1 MSEPLFNKRDQC
13 GVGAGICSFIIIIGF
28 IISYAVYFCYSIY
41 ALSQV
46 SDKTIRNT
54 CEDSI
59 LWRYVLVSIL
69 VPAALGNTSKNN
81 EKETLPATIF
91 CWFAAS
97 LIMTV
102 FGCIEFIEND
112 CEDEF
117 ENSNKKEL
125 LYNIGKMGF
134 GMYFSISVFLFTG
147 MFIYSGF
154 ICLSLKEISSVE
166 QQVIDKTHYP
176 DLQSSVTAT
185 STGVNNNTPLPAS
198 PPDSPPPIISTN

>member
-1 MSEPLFNKRDQC
+1 MSEILFNKRDQC
-13 GVGAGICSFIIIIGF
+13 GVAAGICTFIILIAF
-28 IISYAVYFCYSIY
+28 SISYTVYFCYSIY

-69 VPAALGNTSKNN
+69 VPFALVNTSKNK
-81 EKETLPATIF
+81 EKETIPATIF

-117 ENSNKKEL
+117 ENNNKKEL
-125 LYNIGKMGF
+125 LYNIGKIGF
-134 GMYFSISVFLFTG
+134 GMYFGISVFLFTG

-154 ICLSLKEISSVE
+154 ICLSLKEISPVE

-176 DLQSSVTAT
+176 
-185 STGVNNNTPLPAS
+185 
-198 PPDSPPPIISTN
+198 

>member
-1 MSEPLFNKRDQC
+1 MSEILFNKRDQC
-13 GVGAGICSFIIIIGF
+13 GVAAGICTFIILIAF
-28 IISYAVYFCYSIY
+28 SISYTVYFCYSIY

-69 VPAALGNTSKNN
+69 VPFALGNTSKNK

-117 ENSNKKEL
+117 ENNNKKEL
-125 LYNIGKMGF
+125 LYNIGKIGF
-134 GMYFSISVFLFTG
+134 GMYFGISVFLFTG

-154 ICLSLKEISSVE
+154 ICLSLKEISPVE

-176 DLQSSVTAT
+176 ELPSSA
-185 STGVNNNTPLPAS
+185 GVNNNTPLPSS
-198 PPDSPPPIISTN
+198 PQNSPPPPITDTNKV